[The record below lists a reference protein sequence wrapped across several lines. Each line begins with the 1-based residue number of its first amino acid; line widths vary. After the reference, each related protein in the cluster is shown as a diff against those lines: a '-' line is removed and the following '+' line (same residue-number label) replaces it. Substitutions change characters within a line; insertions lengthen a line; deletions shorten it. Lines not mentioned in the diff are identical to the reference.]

1 MYFAGCKQLLLN
13 LLSKVIKAIY
23 SIYALLLFVV
33 LMLVLLPFIF
43 IASFWGKVSGGNVI
57 YNICKV
63 WGHIWTFLV
72 GIRHYN
78 IYDALYNH
86 EKQYI
91 FVANHISYMDVP
103 VMIKVME
110 KQNFRIL
117 GKAEIAKVPIFGF
130 IYKKAV
136 VMVDRKSPKDRAES
150 IRILM
155 SVIRKNISVFIFP
168 EGTFN
173 ETGQPLKHFFD
184 GAFRVAIETGT
195 PIKPIIFLDAY
206 DRLNYNS
213 IFSLTPG
220 RSRAVFLEEIITEG
234 LAIQDLPNLK
244 ATVHKN
250 MEAALIKYNASW
262 IHNFAPHLH
271 PTSVHG
277 K

>member
-1 MYFAGCKQLLLN
+1 M
-13 LLSKVIKAIY
+13 
-23 SIYALLLFVV
+23 
-33 LMLVLLPFIF
+33 
-43 IASFWGKVSGGNVI
+43 
-57 YNICKV
+57 
-63 WGHIWTFLV
+63 V

-78 IYDALYNH
+78 IYEAPYNH
-86 EKQYI
+86 KNQYI

-103 VMIKVME
+103 VMIKVMD

-117 GKAEIAKVPIFGF
+117 GKSEMAKVPIFGF

-206 DRLNYNS
+206 DRLNYKS

-220 RSRAVFLEEIITEG
+220 RSRASERLNRR
-234 LAIQDLPNLK
+234 AHLK
-244 ATVHKN
+244 ARRKQILRPGTAESETLSSSFSCSNLRSADGFRKFVRR
-250 MEAALIKYNASW
+250 I
-262 IHNFAPHLH
+262 P
-271 PTSVHG
+271 
-277 K
+277 